1 MGRSE
6 KMSTERF
13 KNVATLEIDEV
24 IKNAVPE
31 NTKKST
37 KFAVKIF
44 NG

>member
-1 MGRSE
+1 
-6 KMSTERF
+6 MSAERF
-13 KNVATLEIDEV
+13 KNVTSLEIDEV
-24 IKNAVPE
+24 IRNADPE